1 MAQAYVHLSMQV
13 LVLFIFLLFR
23 SFRVSLKLN
32 AETIGTQVKLIRVC
46 NIIRVYH
53 TKLNKSFRRHAAI
66 NIHVIHIHVHVIHI
80 HVHVHVCTDFAC
92 TVEPLHNSHPQA
104 KNHLRSKSMDLSC
117 SLCIGLGTRWLL
129 IMRWLLDRVMLY

>member
-1 MAQAYVHLSMQV
+1 MHLSMQV

-23 SFRVSLKLN
+23 SFRMSLKLN
-32 AETIGTQVKLIRVC
+32 VETIGTQVKLIRVHACVC

-66 NIHVIHIHVHVIHI
+66 NIQVIHI
-80 HVHVHVCTDFAC
+80 HVHVCTDFAC
-92 TVEPLHNSHPQA
+92 TVEPLPNGHPWA

-129 IMRWLLDRVMLY
+129 IVRWLLDRVMLY